1 MKKTV
6 TFKSKGLVLLD
17 SGQFEPM
24 ARLEANS
31 KDELMSKLN
40 ELEKDGM
47 LGALGYGGQ
56 VGGIIGI
63 AEETS
68 IDINGDEYVNTKMY
82 LEFIGKLSQKKMEKL
97 QKMYF
102 DYLVVTK

>member
-17 SGQFEPM
+17 SGQLEPM
-24 ARLEANS
+24 VRLEASS

-47 LGALGYGGQ
+47 LSALGYGGQ
-56 VGGIIGI
+56 VGGIVGI

-68 IDINGDEYVNTKMY
+68 IDINGDEYVNTKMS
-82 LEFIGKLSQKKMEKL
+82 LAFLGKLSQKKMDKL
-97 QKMYF
+97 QENYF
-102 DYLVVTK
+102 EYLVK